1 MKAWVKLYTE
11 INRDVDMGTLT
22 WGQRGIWSALLALA
36 GDIDARDA
44 EEHETGQLDTE
55 ARVAWMIR
63 CEPSEMREAVAA
75 FTRLGMVEER
85 DGILYLPNYSK
96 RQAKP
101 PSQER
106 PAARDRQ
113 REHRASQP
121 CHKPV
126 TSSATAVTTQTRL
139 DSDTDRDE
147 KREDIDRDEIESM
160 RAAGAAPD
168 SAPSQASDSVSI
180 DGSGSEA
187 PMETE
192 SPELEECIRKWSRA
206 LNDGAAVES
215 NVTQIFAIWGGYP
228 NIRAPDMIRLVNEM
242 GTMVQRMQTVQKPM
256 AYLFRSIRGELE
268 RKLGPPPRVGKAL
281 RGPVH
286 IAQQVMT

>member
-1 MKAWVKLYTE
+1 MKPWVKLYTE

-22 WGQRGIWSALLALA
+22 WAQRGIWSALLALA

-63 CEPSEMREAVAA
+63 CEPSEMREAVST
-75 FTRLGMVEER
+75 FMHRGMVEER
-85 DGILYLPNYSK
+85 DGMLYLPNYGK

-126 TSSATAVTTQTRL
+126 TSAAEAVTTQNRL

-147 KREDIDRDEIESM
+147 KREDTDRDEIESV
-160 RAAGAAPD
+160 RAAGAALD
-168 SAPSQASDSVSI
+168 SAFSEASDSISI
-180 DGSGSEA
+180 DGSGSEP
-187 PMETE
+187 PMDTE
-192 SPELEECIRKWSRA
+192 SPELGDCIRKWSWA
-206 LNDGAAVES
+206 LKDGAAVES
-215 NVTQIFAIWGGYP
+215 NLTQIFAIWGGYP
-228 NIRAPDMIRLVNEM
+228 QIRAPDMIRLVNDM
-242 GTMVQRMQTVQKPM
+242 GTMVQRMQSVQRPM
-256 AYLFRSIRGELE
+256 AYLFKSIRGELE

-281 RGPVH
+281 RGPAPV
-286 IAQQVMT
+286 AQQVMT